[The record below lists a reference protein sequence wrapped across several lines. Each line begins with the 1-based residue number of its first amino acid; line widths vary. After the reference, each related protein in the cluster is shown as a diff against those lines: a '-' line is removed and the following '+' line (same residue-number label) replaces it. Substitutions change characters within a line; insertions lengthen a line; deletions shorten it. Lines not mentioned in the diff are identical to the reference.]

1 MIRYRRAVSILIL
14 SLLGSAACGD
24 RMSQVGFTLPEGNAI
39 RGQEAFVYLQCHSC
53 HTIAGIELPQE
64 PHQAEP
70 PYVELG
76 GPVTRVKTYGQLVT
90 AIINPSHKLAS
101 GYPTE
106 EVSED
111 GESKM
116 PVYNGVM
123 TVQELIDIVSF
134 LQPQYDVVVPK
145 YSYPMYY

>member
-1 MIRYRRAVSILIL
+1 MFTFNRAIFILVL
-14 SLLGSAACGD
+14 SLIGTTACGD
-24 RMSQVGFTLPEGNAI
+24 RMSEVGFSLPEGNAV

-53 HTIAGIELPQE
+53 HTIAGVELQQDA
-64 PHQAEP
+64 HQAEP
-70 PYVELG
+70 PSVELG

-101 GYPTE
+101 GYPVDD
-106 EVSED
+106 VSED
-111 GESKM
+111 GESIM

-134 LQPQYDVVVPK
+134 LQPQYDVNVPK
-145 YSYPMYY
+145 HSYPMYY